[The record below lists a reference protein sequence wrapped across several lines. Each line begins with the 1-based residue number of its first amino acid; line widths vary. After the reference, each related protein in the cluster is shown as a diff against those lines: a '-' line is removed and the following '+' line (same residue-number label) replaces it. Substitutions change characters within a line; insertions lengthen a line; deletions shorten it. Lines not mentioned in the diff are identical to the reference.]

1 MTNKATRCHSRENGN
16 PEYKNFKY
24 LWLGIMFRYIV
35 IEGPVGVGKTS
46 LIRLLAKEFNARCVF
61 EKSDENPFLSHFYHD
76 RKKYAFPTQI
86 FFLLNR
92 FQQQKEIAQLDLF
105 NQITLCD
112 YLFAKDRIFASLNL
126 DDRELALYEQIFQL
140 LTGQIPSPDLV
151 VFLQAKPEVLLHRVK
166 SRNIPYEKE
175 MDLEYLKTLTEAYN
189 YYFFHYDHTPLLVV
203 DTSEIDFVNRNE
215 DFAQLV
221 REIKQMK
228 KGTSYF
234 IPLRSK

>member
-1 MTNKATRCHSRENGN
+1 
-16 PEYKNFKY
+16 
-24 LWLGIMFRYIV
+24 MFRYIV
-35 IEGPVGVGKTS
+35 IEGPIGVGKTS
-46 LIRLLAKEFNARCVF
+46 LTRLLTKEFSARCIF
-61 EKSDENPFLSHFYHD
+61 EKSEENPFLPHFYQD
-76 RKKYAFPTQI
+76 RKKYAFQTQI

-92 FQQQKEIAQLDLF
+92 FQKQKEIAQLDLF

-126 DDRELALYEQIFQL
+126 DDHELALYEQIFQL

-151 VFLQAKPEVLLHRVK
+151 IFLQAKPEVLLHRIK
-166 SRNIPYEKE
+166 SRNISYEKE
-175 MDLEYLKTLTEAYN
+175 IDLEYLKTLTEAYN

-203 DTSEIDFVNRNE
+203 DTSEIDFVNRSE
-215 DFAQLV
+215 DLVQLV

-228 KGTSYF
+228 KGTWYF